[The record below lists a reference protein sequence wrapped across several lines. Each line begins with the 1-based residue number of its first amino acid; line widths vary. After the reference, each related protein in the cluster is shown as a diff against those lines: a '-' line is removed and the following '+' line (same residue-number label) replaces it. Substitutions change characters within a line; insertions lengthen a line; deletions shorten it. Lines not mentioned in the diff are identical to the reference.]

1 MFVSSDKSHE
11 DVGIKVMGT
20 YKFSCLDKY
29 YKSEGHNSA
38 MIDDDGQMY
47 LFYHT
52 RFSDSGEY
60 HELRVHQQFQ
70 NEKGWPVTAPLK
82 IKVIKF
88 QETGYAKDD
97 IVGEYE
103 FVNHGKSG
111 TATAKTQSIT
121 LNADGTISGDITG
134 TWTAK
139 DGTLL
144 HECRYKQ
151 SNLQRCTFLS
161 A

>member
-47 LFYHT
+47 LIYHT
-52 RFSDSGEY
+52 RFSDSDEY

-70 NEKGWPVTAPLK
+70 NEEGWPV
-82 IKVIKF
+82 
-88 QETGYAKDD
+88 
-97 IVGEYE
+97 
-103 FVNHGKSG
+103 S
-111 TATAKTQSIT
+111 
-121 LNADGTISGDITG
+121 
-134 TWTAK
+134 
-139 DGTLL
+139 
-144 HECRYKQ
+144 
-151 SNLQRCTFLS
+151 
-161 A
+161 